1 MITKGIYRHFK
12 GGEYE
17 VIGVAVHTETEEGL
31 VLYREVKDPTGIIW
45 ARPIEMWDEIVDGE
59 KRFEKIEPECVFKTN
74 EGDTIYREAAVE
86 AVKFGCTYA
95 KLINKETGEVRELF
109 SRENEELLRAASRII
124 ALPPAEPRRGYWM
137 QTPYQR
143 ARICSCCRH
152 DEPYKFAEDDVDIYN
167 FCPHCGSDM
176 RGDKYA

>member
-1 MITKGIYRHFK
+1 M
-12 GGEYE
+12 
-17 VIGVAVHTETEEGL
+17 IGVAVHTETKEGL
-31 VLYREVKDPTGIIW
+31 VLYREVKDLTGIIW

-59 KRFEKIEPECVFKTN
+59 KRFEKIEPECVFETN

-124 ALPPAEPRRGYWM
+124 ALPPAVPRRGKWIYSS
-137 QTPYQR
+137 YD
-143 ARICSCCRH
+143 
-152 DEPYKFAEDDVDIYN
+152 DESGFDESWTCDKCGYMTNIEETN
-167 FCPHCGSDM
+167 FCPHCGADM
-176 RGDKYA
+176 RGDKNA